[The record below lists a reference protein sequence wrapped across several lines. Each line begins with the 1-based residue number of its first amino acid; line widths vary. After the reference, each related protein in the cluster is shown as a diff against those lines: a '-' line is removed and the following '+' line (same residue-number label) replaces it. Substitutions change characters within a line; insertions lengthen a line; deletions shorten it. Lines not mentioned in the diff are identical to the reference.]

1 MKHGVEIIEEIGAAT
16 KAQEKHGSVMGE
28 DATFE
33 DGVIAALLWVIGSE
47 GQTSLMVEYLREFEQ
62 ANCFENAKEVV
73 AA

>member
-1 MKHGVEIIEEIGAAT
+1 MRSSIEIIEEIGAAT
-16 KAQEKHGSVMGE
+16 TAQDKHCTVMCE

-47 GQTSLMVEYLREFEQ
+47 GQTSLMVESLTEFEQ
-62 ANCFENAKEVV
+62 ANGFVNAKEV